1 MWGGRAHCVFPA
13 PPRARAGPSVATLNQ
28 HVDAVRG
35 CWASTGGA
43 GLAQHGREEEAV
55 LVMSLVAAA
64 ACAGGGWWR
73 GRVVG
78 TWRAGGV
85 CGGEWVSG

>member
-1 MWGGRAHCVFPA
+1 
-13 PPRARAGPSVATLNQ
+13 
-28 HVDAVRG
+28 
-35 CWASTGGA
+35 
-43 GLAQHGREEEAV
+43 LAQHGREEEAV